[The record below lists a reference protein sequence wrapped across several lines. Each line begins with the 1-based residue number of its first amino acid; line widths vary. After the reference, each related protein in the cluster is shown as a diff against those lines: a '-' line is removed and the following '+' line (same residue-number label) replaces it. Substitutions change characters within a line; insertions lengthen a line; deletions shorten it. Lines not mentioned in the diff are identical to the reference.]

1 MIAKMDEALKILN
14 RSKLMERINRRK
26 MNFESNFVPIFVI
39 FLGYNRCDRVS
50 ETRIGFNKCN

>member
-1 MIAKMDEALKILN
+1 MDEALKILN

-26 MNFESNFVPIFVI
+26 INFESNFVPIFVI